1 MNYENILIE
10 YENSVATII
19 LNRPNVMNALNS
31 QMRAELTDAVTRY
44 SKEARVVVLTGSGS
58 AFCSG
63 QDLGDGNSLQSVDL
77 ERTLRDE
84 YEPLIRAIVN
94 SPVPTVT
101 ALNGAAAG
109 AGANLALAAD
119 IVIAK
124 SSAYFVQAFS
134 RIGLIPDVGGTYFL
148 PRAMGLAKAIGSSIF
163 ADKIMAA
170 EAHEIGLIYEYIED
184 DDYDI
189 HLKSRVEYL
198 ANGPTV
204 AFAGIKD
211 AMRKSLTNTLD
222 EQLELEAKLQKK
234 CGNTRDFQE
243 GVLAFHEKRDSKFE
257 GR

>member
-1 MNYENILIE
+1 MNYENILVE

-44 SKEARVVVLTGSGS
+44 SKEARVVVLTGSGN

-170 EAHEIGLIYEYIED
+170 EAYEIGLIYEYVED
-184 DDYDI
+184 DNYDI
-189 HLKSRVEYL
+189 HLKSR
-198 ANGPTV
+198 P
-204 AFAGIKD
+204 F
-211 AMRKSLTNTLD
+211 
-222 EQLELEAKLQKK
+222 KK
-234 CGNTRDFQE
+234 IIN
-243 GVLAFHEKRDSKFE
+243 
-257 GR
+257 

>member
-1 MNYENILIE
+1 MNYENILVE

-44 SKEARVVVLTGSGS
+44 SKEARVVVLTGSGN

-134 RIGLIPDVGGTYFL
+134 RIGLIPDAGGTYIM
-148 PRAMGLAKAIGSSIF
+148 PRTMGKAKATTSAITSSGRHQVLSLQRG
-163 ADKIMAA
+163 APTG
-170 EAHEIGLIYEYIED
+170 AH
-184 DDYDI
+184 
-189 HLKSRVEYL
+189 
-198 ANGPTV
+198 GPV
-204 AFAGIKD
+204 SASIV
-211 AMRKSLTNTLD
+211 SL
-222 EQLELEAKLQKK
+222 
-234 CGNTRDFQE
+234 
-243 GVLAFHEKRDSKFE
+243 VS
-257 GR
+257 